1 MSNAETLTENEWQ
14 VAHNIAIKLTND
26 RTDVNELKK
35 MLAYLRNYG
44 NSDQAGSKFFSYLKT
59 LINNADKIGRSKQTK
74 GHYISIEK
82 ACKQYLQ
89 IYQSDTSTML
99 QILGWASRLMRYY
112 KQAGSIEEI
121 VTPTLSTIQLTRKT
135 ESTEIAKFQGFNV
148 DQILDAKI
156 TKINGNKVTY
166 GILETLKLTEKEPKK
181 ASSLK
186 EGQTVKVKITALK
199 EDGSLKSVKCV
210 DVTQTSPDTTC
221 NSYSLRG
228 TPIHYNNPLE
238 PVALE
243 DWDAFQ

>member
-1 MSNAETLTENEWQ
+1 MIDTESLTESQWHT
-14 VAHNIAIKLTND
+14 AHAIAQTLVKEE
-26 RTDVNELKK
+26 TDVNELGKAI
-35 MLAYLRNYG
+35 AYLRASVNQP
-44 NSDQAGSKFFSYLKT
+44 DAGSRFFKYLKT
-59 LINNADKIGRSKQTK
+59 LVSNGRQIGHSGRTSDYYRSIN
-74 GHYISIEK
+74 K
-82 ACKQYLQ
+82 ACSQYLHEQ
-89 IYQSDTSTML
+89 ASAHTIL
-99 QILGWASRLMRYY
+99 QILGWTARLMRYY
-112 KQAGSIEEI
+112 KEAGPIGEI
-121 VTPTLSTIQLTRKT
+121 AAPIIPTVEPTRQT
-135 ESTEIAKFQGFNV
+135 EITKIAKFQGFKV

-166 GILETLKLTEKEPKK
+166 EIFEILKLTEKEPKK
-181 ASSLK
+181 ASFLK
-186 EGQTVKVKITALK
+186 EGQTVQVKITALK